1 MSAAPLP
8 RSVPPQTAAAPDTV
22 SRFGTGRTPVRTAGA
37 STERA
42 VAERVASPVSAGWAD
57 TLPAWYRSEAFA
69 EDLTGIDALAR
80 PLAA

>member
-8 RSVPPQTAAAPDTV
+8 RAAPPRTVAAPDTDP
-22 SRFGTGRTPVRTAGA
+22 RFGAGRTPARNAGA
-37 STERA
+37 AADRA
-42 VAERVASPVSAGWAD
+42 AAAAAAGWAD

-69 EDLTGIDALAR
+69 EDLTGLDALAR